1 MNEQQSMLQAI
12 YDNLDDDTVRLAYAD
27 YLDEHEEHDRAELI
41 RLQYELQKSPE
52 YMYLRI
58 EHGLADGVSYQCKKA
73 YALRVREEQLIKSHP
88 EWMPHG
94 LGLTNNGIH
103 WRTGFIEKIE
113 VPTLYQIF
121 IMNRDLTPTALAISL
136 VISIPTLTRL
146 IPLDQVPDL
155 EEGGYEWYD
164 LDDRLLTMIT
174 KQTFTTPEQ
183 AVDALGREIV
193 LQIRRFL
200 KERG

>member
-1 MNEQQSMLQAI
+1 MNEQQAMLQAI
-12 YDNLDDDTVRLAYAD
+12 YDNLEDDTVRLAYAD
-27 YLDEHEEHDRAELI
+27 WLDEHGDSDRAELI
-41 RLQYELQKSPE
+41 RLQYELQKTPE
-52 YMYLRI
+52 YRYLRI

-73 YALRVREEQLIKSHP
+73 YAYRVREEQLIKSHP
-88 EWMPHG
+88 EWITHG
-94 LGLTNNGIH
+94 LGLGLMNAGVY

-113 VPTLYQIF
+113 VSTLYQIF
-121 IMNRDLTPTALAISL
+121 YLNGDLIQTPWATSL
-136 VISIPTLTRL
+136 VASIPTLTRL
-146 IPLDQVPDL
+146 IPLDQVPNL

-200 KERG
+200 K